1 VPERGDCALRDVAL
15 GMEPASGAQLA
26 LPARLRHAV
35 PASMQVR
42 LRLWHRSRAL
52 RHPSSARSGLGSDLI
67 TAIGLQLTCVRSP
80 TPPTDAVERSTL
92 VNVNETP
99 GAMALLLLT
108 ARSDTKCNIHTG
120 QRTHTVARRGAIP
133 PTPER

>member
-1 VPERGDCALRDVAL
+1 MPERGNCALRDVAL
-15 GMEPASGAQLA
+15 GLEPASGAQLA
-26 LPARLRHAV
+26 LPDRLRHAV

-67 TAIGLQLTCVRSP
+67 TAIGIQLTCVRSP
-80 TPPTDAVERSTL
+80 TPPTVERSTL

-99 GAMALLLLT
+99 GATALLLR
-108 ARSDTKCNIHTG
+108 AG
-120 QRTHTVARRGAIP
+120 ERR
-133 PTPER
+133 

>member
-1 VPERGDCALRDVAL
+1 MPERGDCALRDVAL

-67 TAIGLQLTCVRSP
+67 TLYSNWITADVCKEPHSP
-80 TPPTDAVERSTL
+80 
-92 VNVNETP
+92 
-99 GAMALLLLT
+99 
-108 ARSDTKCNIHTG
+108 H
-120 QRTHTVARRGAIP
+120 RRRRA
-133 PTPER
+133 

>member
-1 VPERGDCALRDVAL
+1 MPERGDCALRDVAL

-52 RHPSSARSGLGSDLI
+52 RHGQGAPL
-67 TAIGLQLTCVRSP
+67 P
-80 TPPTDAVERSTL
+80 TPDSVERSRL
-92 VNVNETP
+92 
-99 GAMALLLLT
+99 
-108 ARSDTKCNIHTG
+108 
-120 QRTHTVARRGAIP
+120 
-133 PTPER
+133 